1 MSQSVSSGER
11 VSSVDALLAD
21 YACGRLASSLHA
33 LVATHIALRPG
44 GASFVAGLEALHGC
58 ELESIQPSMRSDA
71 NGHRLAAILDGKGPA
86 FSQPKRSQSTL
97 LPRPLY
103 DFIGRDLTEIRWR
116 TKLPGLKEYHV
127 ETSDGFEASLLWIGA
142 GRKMLSHTH
151 RGSEVTLVLQGAFED
166 TNGWYQR
173 GDIAVADAE
182 IDHAPRA
189 DAAGDCICFA
199 VTDAP
204 LELTGPI
211 GRFVSKIFG
220 H

>member
-1 MSQSVSSGER
+1 MSQSVSSGEK

-33 LVATHIALRPG
+33 LVATHIALRPC

-58 ELESIQPSMRSDA
+58 ELERMETSRRSDV
-71 NGHRLAAILDGKGPA
+71 NGRRLAAIMDGETAA
-86 FSQPKRSQSTL
+86 FSQQKRLQSTI

-142 GRKMLSHTH
+142 GRKMLSHTPS
-151 RGSEVTLVLQGAFED
+151 RQ
-166 TNGWYQR
+166 
-173 GDIAVADAE
+173 
-182 IDHAPRA
+182 
-189 DAAGDCICFA
+189 
-199 VTDAP
+199 
-204 LELTGPI
+204 
-211 GRFVSKIFG
+211 
-220 H
+220 